1 MTKLTLASVE
11 QDEGT
16 VVHEYKCNFVV
27 KLAGD
32 SIWGCMLKTVNVT
45 GINIIHRASD
55 EDCIY
60 TEVYVKHDGGEGS
73 WTMYTD
79 SGFSDAISKALGF
92 AVDFTEQGMQEDNL
106 ASMEC

>member
-1 MTKLTLASVE
+1 MQTLTLASVLH
-11 QDEGT
+11 DEGT
-16 VVHEYKCNFVV
+16 VVHEYKCNFTV
-27 KLAGD
+27 KLAGN
-32 SIWGCMLKTVNVT
+32 SIWGCMLESVNVT

-79 SGFSDAISKALGF
+79 TGFERAISDAVGF
-92 AVDFTEQGMQEDNL
+92 PVCFTEQGMQEDNL